1 MQLFERVRI
10 AISKMGTSQS
20 EMAKTLG
27 MPQRT
32 FQGYLNEKRQ
42 DNLWTVLPKILEMY
56 PRLSRQ
62 WLYFEE
68 GPMFI
73 GQDVPLDQPVPLQTI
88 QQAVELM
95 ARDAAG
101 TNKTLL
107 QLVAGQ
113 AGEQDTAEKVR
124 ALEEKLREREAEL
137 ASDGQAASGR
147 QRGRRLRAEYRER
160 SGKRAVILPFR
171 PKKPDRT

>member
-1 MQLFERVRI
+1 MVGFVIWIVGLVLTIKAALEIWRIHAPIERRLI
-10 AISKMGTSQS
+10 AIILIVLTSWIGLLFYYFYGK
-20 EMAKTLG
+20 AR
-27 MPQRT
+27 MP
-32 FQGYLNEKRQ
+32 
-42 DNLWTVLPKILEMY
+42 
-56 PRLSRQ
+56 Q

-137 ASDGQAASGR
+137 AEERRLNRRLTAKLLLEGNAEEGSGQNTGNEAASG
-147 QRGRRLRAEYRER
+147 Q
-160 SGKRAVILPFR
+160 
-171 PKKPDRT
+171 

>member
-1 MQLFERVRI
+1 MYLYQRI
-10 AISKMGTSQS
+10 KSVLAALTLSQS
-20 EMAKTLG
+20 EMARRLG

-42 DNLWTVLPKILEMY
+42 DNLWPLLPRILELY

-73 GQDVPLDQPVPLQTI
+73 GQDVPLDQPVPLQTV

-113 AGEQDTAEKVR
+113 AGEQDTAEKGR

-137 ASDGQAASGR
+137 AEERRLNRRLTAKLLLEGNAEEGSGQNTGNEAASG
-147 QRGRRLRAEYRER
+147 Q
-160 SGKRAVILPFR
+160 
-171 PKKPDRT
+171 

>member
-1 MQLFERVRI
+1 MYLYQRI
-10 AISKMGTSQS
+10 KSVLAALTLSQS
-20 EMAKTLG
+20 EMARRLG

-42 DNLWTVLPKILEMY
+42 DNLWPLLPRILELY

-73 GQDVPLDQPVPLQTI
+73 GQDVPLDQPVPLQTV

-95 ARDAAG
+95 ARDAVG

-137 ASDGQAASGR
+137 AEERRLNRRLTAKLLLEGNAEEGSGQNTGNEAASG
-147 QRGRRLRAEYRER
+147 Q
-160 SGKRAVILPFR
+160 
-171 PKKPDRT
+171 